1 MMNNKIIERENESAS
16 IEKLTAQRE
25 IYSIAK
31 FLFILQTLFSVVIL
45 VLLSFSQLLF
55 QCIDFTLIIATI
67 SLLAVI
73 IDYGLEIKI
82 NRLKELA
89 AKVQEHFD
97 TYVLQLNWNSILCLD
112 KPEYDL
118 IHNYYQ
124 QHKEK
129 NDISQFVNWYEPEI
143 QKVEENVARLIC
155 QKTNCNYDKSIR
167 KRYNTVVMWT
177 GIITISLIILFT
189 IFSGLTL
196 AKILLTIIFP
206 SIPILQWT
214 LRNIHSNNQSILTL
228 EQLNSLINSNWEQA
242 KNGLN
247 IDNSTLR
254 QIQDGIFL
262 NRKSSPLIP
271 DYVYNKMRSKL
282 EKQTRYTVKQLVNEI
297 LSKK

>member
-1 MMNNKIIERENESAS
+1 MTNEIIERENESAS
-16 IEKLTAQRE
+16 IEKLAAQRE

-31 FLFILQTLFSVVIL
+31 LLFIFQTLFSVVIL

-55 QCIDFTLIIATI
+55 ECIDFRLIIATV

-73 IDYGLEIKI
+73 LDYGLEIKI
-82 NRLKELA
+82 NKLKELA
-89 AKVQEHFD
+89 AKIQELFD
-97 TYVLQLNWNSILCLD
+97 TYVLQLTWNSILCLD
-112 KPEYDL
+112 KPEYVL

-124 QHKEK
+124 KHKVK
-129 NDISQFVNWYEPEI
+129 NDLSKFVNWYEPEI
-143 QKVEENVARLIC
+143 QKVEENIARLIC
-155 QKTNCNYDKSIR
+155 QKTNCNYDKTIR

-177 GIITISLIILFT
+177 GIITLSLIILFT
-189 IFSGLTL
+189 IFSGITL
-196 AKILLTIIFP
+196 AKVLLTVIFP

-242 KNGLN
+242 KNGLI

-262 NRKSSPLIP
+262 NRKSSPLIL

-282 EKQTRYTVKQLVNEI
+282 EMQTHYTVNQLVDEI
-297 LSKK
+297 LNRK

>member
-1 MMNNKIIERENESAS
+1 MNNKIIDRENESAS
-16 IEKLTAQRE
+16 IEKLAAQRE

-31 FLFILQTLFSVVIL
+31 LLFILQTLFAVVIL

-73 IDYGLEIKI
+73 IDYGLELKI
-82 NRLKELA
+82 NKLKELG

-118 IHNYYQ
+118 IHNYYEK
-124 QHKEK
+124 HKEK
-129 NDISQFVNWYEPEI
+129 NDISQFINWYEPEI
-143 QKVEENVARLIC
+143 HKVDENVARLIC
-155 QKTNCNYDKSIR
+155 QKTNCIYDKSIR

-177 GIITISLIILFT
+177 GIVTISLIILFT

-247 IDNSTLR
+247 IANSTLR

-282 EKQTRYTVKQLVNEI
+282 EKQTRYTVNQLVNDI
-297 LSKK
+297 LNDK